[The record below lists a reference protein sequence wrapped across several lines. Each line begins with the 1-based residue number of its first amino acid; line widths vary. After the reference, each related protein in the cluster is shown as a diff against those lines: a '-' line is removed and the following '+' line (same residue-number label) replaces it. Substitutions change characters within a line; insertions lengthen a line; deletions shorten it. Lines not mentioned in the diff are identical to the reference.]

1 MERIFVDDDT
11 AICPCHRPSQV
22 PYLTEVAEWGATEN
36 EVEVE
41 ERSAWHRL
49 NKM

>member
-1 MERIFVDDDT
+1 MNLRLT
-11 AICPCHRPSQV
+11 LLPPPLAMLSQV
-22 PYLTEVAEWGATEN
+22 PYLTEVAEWGASEN
-36 EVEVE
+36 DVEVE